1 MGRASLKN
9 ERITQILDAYE
20 YCLETRGFQGTTLD
34 NVAEQAGLARRMIG
48 HYIGNR
54 EALMTM
60 AVARIVESFNQKAF
74 SFVDELESTERIQAG
89 LKYLFSEAFNQLPS
103 TKMVASLLGVSLH
116 DELVRGAVKSIY
128 DSFLLGVDSELAKHI
143 PNAPT
148 ESRGK
153 VAFTIMSLSFG
164 GGWMGNIGFDFSLN
178 KQNLKLAQGLVDE
191 LTQTYL

>member
-1 MGRASLKN
+1 VGRASLKN

-34 NVAEQAGLARRMIG
+34 NVAEHAGLARRMIG

-116 DELVRGAVKSIY
+116 DELVRGAIKSIY
-128 DSFLLGVDSELAKHI
+128 DSFLLGVDSELANYI

-148 ESRGK
+148 ESRRK

-178 KQNLKLAQGLVDE
+178 NQNLKLAQGLVDE
-191 LTQTYL
+191 LEKKYL